1 MASGKV
7 LFGRRC
13 SAITSSNLMEP
24 PESLDTR
31 GLKDLLASCSLC
43 EPGEV
48 DDYGR
53 VRATDSVSGF
63 GGPCAFRK
71 YLTSCDSCVKLH
83 KNLLLDPIRGSV
95 LLPKAVSV

>member
-24 PESLDTR
+24 PEPLDTR
-31 GLKDLLASCSLC
+31 GFKDLLARF

-48 DDYGR
+48 DYGR
-53 VRATDSVSGF
+53 VRATDRVSGF

-83 KNLLLDPIRGSV
+83 KNLLLDQIRGSV
-95 LLPKAVSV
+95 FLPKAVSV